1 MFGQVR
7 KPTRSRVKEP
17 FQNFPAA
24 ADLESVDEEEGNELN
39 SFLPSSPAGDGQVAL
54 ACVSCRQENTFLGQ
68 VPMT

>member
-1 MFGQVR
+1 M
-7 KPTRSRVKEP
+7 KEP

-24 ADLESVDEEEGNELN
+24 ADLESVDDDEEGNELD

-68 VPMT
+68 IPMI